1 MIPIPLFE
9 PDKSPYNPRASDNI
23 INALPKADGWGPMA
37 SLVPVSDALAAAPKG
52 GIAATSTSGGT
63 TIYVGTSTD
72 LYELNTAT
80 SPYSWTSRSKS
91 AAAYSVGANNRWQF
105 STYGDRLIAVNG
117 SDTPQYV
124 DLSSGGAFADLPN
137 APTGKFIEVVGDF
150 LMAGYFASS
159 ENNIRWNGINDS
171 EYWTNGERHADQ
183 QEIPTGGIVQGIKR
197 SGQGALVFMER
208 AIHGMQFAPASGYTF
223 TRSVLNPE
231 RGVVAPYSIV
241 QVDDGRVFY
250 YTESGFYEGIQGRP
264 IGSERVNLWFDNKVQ
279 SGESENIIGVED
291 PENRIVWWMF
301 TASGD
306 MQEML
311 GYDYELDRW
320 CYSQASVIDIMSLRT
335 AGVTWDGLDALF
347 ATMDD
352 VNVPFDSR
360 LFKGGQLAMA
370 GFDSD
375 NKLGFF
381 NGSYLAATLETG
393 SMKLNQQGRAQVN
406 RTRVNTDADTA
417 TVSLGKLENYADT
430 PDFSTAVSK
439 SSRSGTYPLR
449 GDGELHRF
457 RLNIPASA
465 DWTHAST
472 FEPEFRPTGD
482 L

>member
-1 MIPIPLFE
+1 MIPLPPFE
-9 PDKSPYNPRASDNI
+9 PDKSPYNPKASDNV
-23 INALPKADGWGPMA
+23 INALPKVDGWGPMA

-52 GIAATSTSGGT
+52 GVAATSTGGGT
-63 TIYVGTSTD
+63 TIYVGTATD
-72 LYELNTAT
+72 LYELDTT
-80 SPYSWTSRSKS
+80 SSPYSWTSRSKS
-91 AAAYSVGANNRWQF
+91 ATAYSVGSSDRWQF
-105 STYGDRLIAVNG
+105 VVYGDRLIAVNG
-117 SDTPQYV
+117 TDTPQYV

-137 APTGKFIEVVGDF
+137 APISKYIEDVGDF
-150 LMAGYFASS
+150 LMMGHFGSA
-159 ENNIRWNGINDS
+159 ENNVRWNGLNDS
-171 EYWTNGERHADQ
+171 EFWTNGERHADQ
-183 QEIPTGGIVQGIKR
+183 QEIPTGGVVQGIKR
-197 SGQGALVFMER
+197 IGQGALVFMER

-223 TRSVLNPE
+223 TRSVVNPE
-231 RGVVAPYSIV
+231 RGAFAPYSIV

-264 IGSERVNLWFDNKVQ
+264 IGSERVNLWFDAKVQ
-279 SGESENIIGVED
+279 SGEGENIVGVED

-320 CYSQASVIDIMSLRT
+320 CYSQVPIVDIMSLRT

-352 VNVPFDSR
+352 VTVPFDSR
-360 LFKGGQLAMA
+360 LLKGGLLALA

-381 NGSYLAATLETG
+381 NGASLAATLDTG
-393 SMKLNQQGRAQVN
+393 IVKLNKRGRSQVN
-406 RTRVNTDADTA
+406 RTRVNTDADGA
-417 TVSLGKLENYADT
+417 TVSLATVENYAAI
-430 PDFSTAVSK
+430 PDFQSAVSK

-449 GDGELHRF
+449 GDAELHKF
-457 RLNIPASA
+457 RLNIPAA
-465 DWTHAST
+465 EDWTHASA
-472 FEPEFRPTGD
+472 FEPEFRPTGG